1 MAVVAML
8 AKWTAIKVAAQPAY
22 GSHQKQEHWLRRSAR
37 RSSLIQKRAGR
48 LKQNRRSVVV
58 KIEEDV
64 VFSRPKIKGRNGM
77 CDRCVELDKKIE
89 HFHRLAARFT
99 DQALLSGIRELIER
113 AEVEKAA
120 LHPEQAA

>member
-1 MAVVAML
+1 VF
-8 AKWTAIKVAAQPAY
+8 
-22 GSHQKQEHWLRRSAR
+22 
-37 RSSLIQKRAGR
+37 
-48 LKQNRRSVVV
+48 RRSVYSVHAFLE
-58 KIEEDV
+58 IPNTAFAGFLSLLFRG
-64 VFSRPKIKGRNGM
+64 VFGTGICCLRGLGLTLRAAKAARSADKDKGRNGM

-99 DQALLSGIRELIER
+99 DQALLNGIRELIER